1 MLEMELLDADDPS
14 DPASDTNFA
23 HACGRRLG
31 FEAML
36 PVSEFAV
43 TSTAEHTLLHQD
55 VVFDFDGAGKPTR
68 CPWLLRH
75 AKNRQYSPG
84 IVRDIMAAP
93 DKPHDFVGMMWRM
106 STMNERF
113 LANHPRVDRSSLPF
127 INVHGNPLTKAQVGT
142 HLHKRLSQCAS
153 VGAAFLALH
162 KTSTHCLVV
171 KHLARTW
178 RRGLPPLARR
188 LSLLRTVGSSRGGRR
203 V

>member
-1 MLEMELLDADDPS
+1 LRFAAPSFYRCRRRRKQQHASRGGHRSRPILNISATHMLEMELLDADDPS

-43 TSTAEHTLLHQD
+43 TSTAGHTLLHQD
-55 VVFDFDGAGKPTR
+55 VVFDIDGAGKPTR
-68 CPWLLRH
+68 CSWLLRH

-93 DKPHDFVGMMWRM
+93 DNPHDFVGMMWRM

-113 LANHPRVDRSSLPF
+113 LANHF
-127 INVHGNPLTKAQVGT
+127 
-142 HLHKRLSQCAS
+142 
-153 VGAAFLALH
+153 
-162 KTSTHCLVV
+162 
-171 KHLARTW
+171 
-178 RRGLPPLARR
+178 
-188 LSLLRTVGSSRGGRR
+188 RGGRR